1 MFQCRKC
8 NRYIFFHFPLGCCYF
23 CLSSSFLPSCFLFFS
38 FSFSCDETFMSAS
51 ISQITRIRRL
61 SIFYRYFPEAEPFLS
76 SLSLNQSF
84 LSVTFS
90 FFPSFLFP
98 PDFWVLRSSFL
109 SFLLFFSLHPFLS
122 LTSLLPAR
130 LSFVKSLPSTFL

>member
-23 CLSSSFLPSCFLFFS
+23 CLSSSFLPSCFLFFL
-38 FSFSCDETFMSAS
+38 FPFLATKLLSAS

-61 SIFYRYFPEAEPFLS
+61 SIFYRYIPEAEPFLS

-130 LSFVKSLPSTFL
+130 LSLVNSLPSTFL